1 MPSYRE
7 QAIVLRTY
15 KLGETDRICNL
26 LSAGRGKVRAVA
38 KGVRRPGS
46 RFGAR
51 LEPYSLVDLQ
61 LHRGKSLDVITQ
73 AELLVS
79 FAAVRADWERS
90 ACAQTMVE
98 AADRVAQE
106 DERNVSLL
114 LLLRDALVALDD
126 EPGEPAAVLDAYLLR
141 LASVAGYHPNLSACA
156 ACGAPGDHAAFN
168 LAAGG
173 SLCDACAPAGSDPLG
188 EGVLAVLHR
197 LAGDPWQDLAGG
209 VGDGPARRSAGALV
223 ASYLTHHL
231 GAPLRSWELVPR

>member
-1 MPSYRE
+1 MPPYRE
-7 QAIVLRTY
+7 QAIVLRTH

-51 LEPYSLVDLQ
+51 LEPYSLVDVQ
-61 LHRGKSLDVITQ
+61 LHSAKSLDVINQ

-79 FAAVRADWERS
+79 FAGVRADWERS

-98 AADRVAQE
+98 GADRVAQE
-106 DERNVSLL
+106 GERNASLL
-114 LLLRDALVALDD
+114 LLLRDGLVALDND
-126 EPGEPAAVLDAYLLR
+126 PPEPATVLDAYLLR
-141 LASVAGYHPNLSACA
+141 LASVAGYHPALGACA

-173 SLCDACAPAGSDPLG
+173 SLCHACAPPGSDALG
-188 EGVLAVLHR
+188 QGVLAVLRR
-197 LAGDPWQDLAGG
+197 LARDPWPELAGG
-209 VGDGPARRSAGALV
+209 VGAGPARRSAGALV
-223 ASYLTHHL
+223 ASYLAHHL
-231 GAPLRSWELVPR
+231 GASLRSWQLVPR